1 MIYYFL
7 PDNQTELEKPIA
19 FCRIEKGS
27 LIWRKFLAAP
37 IGKQIIVLDENA
49 KQYHFDDFQKMVAR
63 VCTLKESDVKRM
75 EDIIKLQNEIASDK
89 WMMFFAE

>member
-7 PDNQTELEKPIA
+7 PDKESEPENPIA

-27 LIWRKFLAAP
+27 LIWRKFMAAP
-37 IGKQIIVLDENA
+37 IGKQIIVVDENA
-49 KQYHFDDFQKMVAR
+49 KQYRFDEFQKMVAG
-63 VCTLKESDVKRM
+63 VCTLNEADVKRM
-75 EDIIKLQNEIASDK
+75 DDISKLQNEMASDK